1 VSWLRR
7 VLIEMWG
14 MVVFAA
20 LIGFLGPFGT
30 YGQAEFPGR
39 VWHWWM
45 LLMGAYVLVRP
56 SLLLWAAIADVT
68 SLPRRMLISWGVL
81 LSSFPLALLWEWSAS
96 VFFHALGGFGGLL
109 PFAMLSAVGVLLVT
123 MWARSADDHLRES
136 FSTARPD
143 DGLAPSV
150 AVDQAQFAL
159 ADGME
164 AANASSSNAASPR
177 LAGRLPKGFR
187 GPIIAL
193 QAEDH
198 YVRVHG
204 TAGSELL
211 LMRLRDAVAEM
222 DDCPGSQVHRSW
234 WVAAG
239 GIASIDMEGR
249 NRTIHLVNGETAPVA
264 RESVRDLERAG
275 FLQYRDGVA

>member
-1 VSWLRR
+1 MSWLRR

-30 YGQAEFPGR
+30 YGQADFPAR

-56 SLLLWAAIADVT
+56 SILLWAAVADAT
-68 SLPRRMLISWGVL
+68 SLPKRLSVSWGVL
-81 LSSFPLALLWEWSAS
+81 LSSFPLALLWQWSAN

-109 PFAMLSAVGVLLVT
+109 PFAMVSAVGVLVVA
-123 MWARSADDHLRES
+123 MWARSADDHLREG
-136 FSTARPD
+136 FGGPRPD
-143 DGLAPSV
+143 SVPELSMLEVQSQPARSDSTDASIAPQTDDG
-150 AVDQAQFAL
+150 
-159 ADGME
+159 
-164 AANASSSNAASPR
+164 SPR
-177 LAGRLPKGFR
+177 LARRLGRDFR

-204 TAGSELL
+204 TSGSELL
-211 LMRLRDAVAEM
+211 LLRLRDAVAEM
-222 DDCPGSQVHRSW
+222 DDCPGQQVHRSW

-249 NRTIHLVNGETAPVA
+249 NRSILLQNGERAPVA
-264 RESVRDLERAG
+264 RESVRELERAG
-275 FLQYRDGVA
+275 FLRHPDGVS